1 MASKTLSN
9 DQHRLLRRVK
19 SRVPHRP
26 VSRDDD
32 HLPARSVDCAVLAA
46 SAG

>member
-19 SRVPHRP
+19 EMGT
-26 VSRDDD
+26 
-32 HLPARSVDCAVLAA
+32 RSQVDCTWVPGDPDNRFGLY
-46 SAG
+46 GPGH

>member
-19 SRVPHRP
+19 KSRTSSACF
-26 VSRDDD
+26 SR
-32 HLPARSVDCAVLAA
+32 
-46 SAG
+46 